1 MLGLPDKMQA
11 ASLTLNFRQTVNNS
25 LVKYVLCIMGD
36 ILTIK
41 LFTVYL
47 KLKFKWIFLFFKSGS
62 LID

>member
-1 MLGLPDKMQA
+1 MLGLPDKMQD
-11 ASLTLNFRQTVNNS
+11 ASLTLNFRQTVSNS
-25 LVKYVLCIMGD
+25 LVKYVLCIMWD

-47 KLKFKWIFLFFKSGS
+47 KLKFKWTFLFFKSGN

>member
-11 ASLTLNFRQTVNNS
+11 ASLTLNFRQTVYNS

>member
-1 MLGLPDKMQA
+1 MLGLPDKMQD
-11 ASLTLNFRQTVNNS
+11 ASLTLNFRQTVSNS
-25 LVKYVLCIMGD
+25 LVKYVLCIMWD

-47 KLKFKWIFLFFKSGS
+47 KLKFKWIFLFFKSGN

>member
-62 LID
+62 RID